1 MECYNYSHIQYEM
14 YYHGIS
20 IAFIILVI
28 IIMVTV
34 WKRKQ
39 KRRMLLT
46 ERIQLHDYDTKL
58 PPEYMNN
65 DMKGKLGDDP
75 FLKVSQ
81 DPIYESFE
89 QLPHNDNSYHVLR
102 SFPGKTPLP
111 LPMRSSAM
119 PLDPFTVK
127 DKEDTTSIQ
136 NEGSDGEYMTM
147 NFYDTVGDFEEILYE
162 NGEDEGGNQ

>member
-1 MECYNYSHIQYEM
+1 
-14 YYHGIS
+14 
-20 IAFIILVI
+20 
-28 IIMVTV
+28 MVTV

-81 DPIYESFE
+81 DPIYESLE
-89 QLPHNDNSYHVLR
+89 QLPHNENSC
-102 SFPGKTPLP
+102 
-111 LPMRSSAM
+111 
-119 PLDPFTVK
+119 
-127 DKEDTTSIQ
+127 
-136 NEGSDGEYMTM
+136 EGSDGDYLPM
-147 NFYDTVGDFEEILYE
+147 NVYEMVGDFEEIPNE
-162 NGEDEGGNQ
+162 NGRMRVGTMQ